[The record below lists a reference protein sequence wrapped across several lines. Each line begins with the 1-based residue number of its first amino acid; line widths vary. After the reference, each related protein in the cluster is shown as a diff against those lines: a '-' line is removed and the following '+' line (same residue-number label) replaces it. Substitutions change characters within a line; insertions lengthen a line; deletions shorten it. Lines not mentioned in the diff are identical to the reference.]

1 MTHSTDELI
10 LAAVVRDIAV
20 QWRKN
25 ANPYPAP
32 NVDAT
37 EAWVN
42 ANPLKPYIK
51 DVLAQLDN
59 VAGIISELRQAAN

>member
-1 MTHSTDELI
+1 MKHSTDELI

-25 ANPYPAP
+25 ANPYPP
-32 NVDAT
+32 TNVDAT

-42 ANPLKPYIK
+42 TNPLKPYIK

-59 VAGIISELRQAAN
+59 VADIISELRQAEN